1 MSILGLRVSWRVAA
15 VIAALIVTAALV
27 PVLTNAHT
35 REIRLVVH
43 DMAFYLEG
51 DSRPNPTIE
60 VRAGERVR
68 VVVRNDE
75 RGVNHDFAVPAVRA
89 AVDMLKWNEEGEATF
104 EVPDV
109 PGDYEYVC
117 RPHLLMMKG
126 TLRVTQ

>member
-1 MSILGLRVSWRVAA
+1 MKIRGRKISWRLIAVVVAA
-15 VIAALIVTAALV
+15 VVVAALV
-27 PVLTNAHT
+27 PVIINAHT
-35 REIRLVVH
+35 REIRLVVR

-75 RGVNHDFAVPAVRA
+75 RGVNHDFAVPAVHA
-89 AVDMLKWNEEGEATF
+89 AVDTLRWNEQGEVTF

-109 PGDYEYVC
+109 PGTYEYVC

-126 TLRVTQ
+126 TLRVVQ